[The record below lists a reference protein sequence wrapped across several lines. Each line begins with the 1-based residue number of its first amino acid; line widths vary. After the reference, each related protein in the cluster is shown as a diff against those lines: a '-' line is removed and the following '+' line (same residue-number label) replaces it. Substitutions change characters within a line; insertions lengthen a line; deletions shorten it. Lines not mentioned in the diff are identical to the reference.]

1 MFSKAPFQGS
11 VAMLLAGAD
20 RAQGLEKSEVAML
33 DLRFEGIAGDCHGGL
48 TRKSDS
54 RTLKLYRRDIDIK
67 NTRQVSIVSIEDL
80 RDIAEAMALPAIH
93 PEWLGANML
102 LEGIPDLTLLPP
114 STRLQFPSG
123 ATLTVD
129 LENGPCRQVA
139 EVIAGHHPN
148 AMRGFVTAAQHKR
161 GVTAWVERQGIV
173 RKGDA
178 VTLFLPPQRLY
189 AHA

>member
-11 VAMLLAGAD
+11 VIMLLAGAD
-20 RAQGLEKSEVAML
+20 RAAGLEKSETAML
-33 DLRFEGIAGDCHGGL
+33 DLRFDGIAGDCHGGL

-54 RTLKLYRRDIDIK
+54 RTLKLYARTIDIK
-67 NTRQVSIVSIEDL
+67 NTRQVSIVSIAEL
-80 RDIAEAMALPAIH
+80 RDIAEAMALPRIEPA
-93 PEWLGANML
+93 WLGANMV

-114 STRLQFPSG
+114 SSRLQFPSG

-139 EVIAGHHPN
+139 EVIAGHHPDP
-148 AMRGFVTAAQHKR
+148 AKGFVAAAQHKR
-161 GVTAWVERQGIV
+161 GVTAWVEREGMV
-173 RKGDA
+173 RRGDA
-178 VTLFLPPQRLY
+178 VTLFLPPQRIY